1 MSGKKTLEEKIQA
14 TKDNLKEN
22 LNTIRAGRAN
32 PALLDKV
39 MVDYYGSPTPIKA
52 LANVSV
58 PDPRTLL
65 VTPFDPK
72 SLSNIEKG
80 INEANIGIN
89 PSNDGKVIR
98 LVVPTLT
105 EERRKELTKS
115 VKKYGEEA
123 KVAIRNVRREVNE
136 SLKKQQKDGELTE
149 DDVKTALND
158 TQKVID
164 KAIKDIDEMVAAKDK
179 EVMAVYQN
187 CDSEQT
193 WPWSR
198 LL

>member
-58 PDPRTLL
+58 PDPKTLL

-179 EVMAVYQN
+179 EVMAV
-187 CDSEQT
+187 
-193 WPWSR
+193 
-198 LL
+198 

>member
-123 KVAIRNVRREVNE
+123 KVAIRNVIREVNE

-149 DDVKTALND
+149 DDVKAALND

-179 EVMAVYQN
+179 EVMAV
-187 CDSEQT
+187 
-193 WPWSR
+193 
-198 LL
+198 

>member
-1 MSGKKTLEEKIQA
+1 MASKKTLEEKIGA
-14 TKDNLKEN
+14 TKENLKEN

-32 PALLDKV
+32 PSLLDRV
-39 MVDYYGSPTPIKA
+39 TVDYYGSPTPLKA

-65 VTPFDPK
+65 ITPFDPK
-72 SLSNIEKG
+72 SISNIEKG

-98 LVVPTLT
+98 LAMPTLT

-123 KVAIRNVRREVNE
+123 KVAIRNVRREEND

-149 DDVKTALND
+149 DDVKSAMND
-158 TQKVID
+158 IQKAVD

-179 EVMAVYQN
+179 EVMAV
-187 CDSEQT
+187 
-193 WPWSR
+193 
-198 LL
+198 

>member
-1 MSGKKTLEEKIQA
+1 MASKKTLEEKIVA
-14 TKDNLKEN
+14 TKENLKEN

-32 PALLDKV
+32 PSLLDRV
-39 MVDYYGSPTPIKA
+39 TVDYYGSPTPLKA

-65 VTPFDPK
+65 ITPFDPK
-72 SLSNIEKG
+72 SISNIEKG

-98 LVVPTLT
+98 LAMPTLT

-123 KVAIRNVRREVNE
+123 KVAIRNIRREENE
-136 SLKKQQKDGELTE
+136 VLKKQQKDGELTE
-149 DDVKTALND
+149 DDVKSAMND
-158 TQKVID
+158 IQKTVD
-164 KAIKDIDEMVAAKDK
+164 RAIKDIDEIVAAKDK
-179 EVMAVYQN
+179 EVMAV
-187 CDSEQT
+187 
-193 WPWSR
+193 
-198 LL
+198 

>member
-39 MVDYYGSPTPIKA
+39 MVYYYGSPTPIKA

-89 PSNDGKVIR
+89 QSNDGKVIR

-149 DDVKTALND
+149 DDVKAALND

-179 EVMAVYQN
+179 EVMAV
-187 CDSEQT
+187 
-193 WPWSR
+193 
-198 LL
+198 

>member
-1 MSGKKTLEEKIQA
+1 MSGKKTLKEKIQA

-149 DDVKTALND
+149 DDVKAALND

-179 EVMAVYQN
+179 EVMAV
-187 CDSEQT
+187 
-193 WPWSR
+193 
-198 LL
+198 

>member
-58 PDPRTLL
+58 PDPRTLM

-149 DDVKTALND
+149 DDVKAALND

-179 EVMAVYQN
+179 EVMAV
-187 CDSEQT
+187 
-193 WPWSR
+193 
-198 LL
+198 

>member
-1 MSGKKTLEEKIQA
+1 MASKKTLEEKIGA
-14 TKDNLKEN
+14 TKENLKEN

-32 PALLDKV
+32 PSLLDRV
-39 MVDYYGSPTPIKA
+39 TVDYYGSPTPLKA

-65 VTPFDPK
+65 ITPFDPK
-72 SLSNIEKG
+72 SISNIEKG

-98 LVVPTLT
+98 LAMPTLT

-123 KVAIRNVRREVNE
+123 KVAIRNVRREENE
-136 SLKKQQKDGELTE
+136 ALKKQQKDGELTE
-149 DDVKTALND
+149 DDVKSAMND
-158 TQKVID
+158 IQKAVD
-164 KAIKDIDEMVAAKDK
+164 KAIKEIDEMVVAKDK
-179 EVMAVYQN
+179 EVMAV
-187 CDSEQT
+187 
-193 WPWSR
+193 
-198 LL
+198 

>member
-39 MVDYYGSPTPIKA
+39 MIDYYGSPTPIKA

-149 DDVKTALND
+149 DDVKAALND

-179 EVMAVYQN
+179 EVMAV
-187 CDSEQT
+187 
-193 WPWSR
+193 
-198 LL
+198 

>member
-1 MSGKKTLEEKIQA
+1 MASKKTLEEKIRA
-14 TKDNLKEN
+14 TKENLKEN

-32 PALLDKV
+32 PSLLDRV
-39 MVDYYGSPTPIKA
+39 TVDYYGSPTPLKA

-65 VTPFDPK
+65 ITPFDPK
-72 SLSNIEKG
+72 SISNIEKG

-98 LVVPTLT
+98 LAMPTLT

-123 KVAIRNVRREVNE
+123 KVAIRNVRREENE
-136 SLKKQQKDGELTE
+136 ALKKQQKDGELTE
-149 DDVKTALND
+149 DDVKSAMND
-158 TQKVID
+158 IQKAVD
-164 KAIKDIDEMVAAKDK
+164 KAIKEIDEMVAAKDK
-179 EVMAVYQN
+179 EVMAV
-187 CDSEQT
+187 
-193 WPWSR
+193 
-198 LL
+198 

>member
-1 MSGKKTLEEKIQA
+1 MASKKTLEEKIVA
-14 TKDNLKEN
+14 TKENLKEN

-32 PALLDKV
+32 PSLLDRV
-39 MVDYYGSPTPIKA
+39 VVDYYGSPTPLKA

-65 VTPFDPK
+65 ITPFDPK
-72 SLSNIEKG
+72 SISNIEKG

-98 LVVPTLT
+98 LAMPTLT

-123 KVAIRNVRREVNE
+123 KVAIRNIRREENE
-136 SLKKQQKDGELTE
+136 VLKKQQKDGELTE
-149 DDVKTALND
+149 DDVKSAMND
-158 TQKVID
+158 IQKTVD
-164 KAIKDIDEMVAAKDK
+164 KAIKDIDEIVAAKDK
-179 EVMAVYQN
+179 EVMAV
-187 CDSEQT
+187 
-193 WPWSR
+193 
-198 LL
+198 

>member
-123 KVAIRNVRREVNE
+123 KVAIRNVRREDNE

-149 DDVKTALND
+149 DDVKAALND

-179 EVMAVYQN
+179 EVMAV
-187 CDSEQT
+187 
-193 WPWSR
+193 
-198 LL
+198 

>member
-105 EERRKELTKS
+105 EERRNELTKS

-149 DDVKTALND
+149 DDVKAALND

-179 EVMAVYQN
+179 EVMAV
-187 CDSEQT
+187 
-193 WPWSR
+193 
-198 LL
+198 

>member
-39 MVDYYGSPTPIKA
+39 KVDYYGSPTPIKA

-149 DDVKTALND
+149 DDVKAALND

-179 EVMAVYQN
+179 EVMAV
-187 CDSEQT
+187 
-193 WPWSR
+193 
-198 LL
+198 

>member
-1 MSGKKTLEEKIQA
+1 MASKKTLEEKIGA
-14 TKDNLKEN
+14 TKENLKEN

-32 PALLDKV
+32 PSLLDRV
-39 MVDYYGSPTPIKA
+39 TVDYYGSPTPLKA

-65 VTPFDPK
+65 ITPFDPK
-72 SLSNIEKG
+72 SISNIEKG

-98 LVVPTLT
+98 LAMPTLT

-123 KVAIRNVRREVNE
+123 KVAIRNVRREENE
-136 SLKKQQKDGELTE
+136 ALKKQQKDGELTE
-149 DDVKTALND
+149 DDVKSAMND
-158 TQKVID
+158 IQKAVD
-164 KAIKDIDEMVAAKDK
+164 KAIKEIDEMVAAKDK
-179 EVMAVYQN
+179 EVMAV
-187 CDSEQT
+187 
-193 WPWSR
+193 
-198 LL
+198 

>member
-1 MSGKKTLEEKIQA
+1 MASKKTLEEKIGA
-14 TKDNLKEN
+14 TKENLKEN

-32 PALLDKV
+32 PSLLDRV
-39 MVDYYGSPTPIKA
+39 TVDYYGSPTPLKA

-65 VTPFDPK
+65 ITPFDPK
-72 SLSNIEKG
+72 SISNIEKG

-98 LVVPTLT
+98 LAMPTLT

-123 KVAIRNVRREVNE
+123 KVAIRNIRREENE
-136 SLKKQQKDGELTE
+136 TLKKQQKDGELTE
-149 DDVKTALND
+149 DDVKSAMND
-158 TQKVID
+158 IQKTVD

-179 EVMAVYQN
+179 EVMAV
-187 CDSEQT
+187 
-193 WPWSR
+193 
-198 LL
+198 

>member
-149 DDVKTALND
+149 DDVKAALND

-164 KAIKDIDEMVAAKDK
+164 KAIKDIDEMVAAKDN
-179 EVMAVYQN
+179 EVMAV
-187 CDSEQT
+187 
-193 WPWSR
+193 
-198 LL
+198 

>member
-1 MSGKKTLEEKIQA
+1 MASKKTREEKIGA
-14 TKDNLKEN
+14 TKENLKEN

-32 PALLDKV
+32 PSLLDRV
-39 MVDYYGSPTPIKA
+39 TVDYYGSPTPLKA

-65 VTPFDPK
+65 ITPFDPK
-72 SLSNIEKG
+72 SISNIEKG

-98 LVVPTLT
+98 LAMPTLT

-123 KVAIRNVRREVNE
+123 KVAIRNVRREENE
-136 SLKKQQKDGELTE
+136 ALKKQQKDGELTE
-149 DDVKTALND
+149 DDVKSAMND
-158 TQKVID
+158 IQKTVD

-179 EVMAVYQN
+179 EVMAV
-187 CDSEQT
+187 
-193 WPWSR
+193 
-198 LL
+198 

>member
-179 EVMAVYQN
+179 EVMAV
-187 CDSEQT
+187 
-193 WPWSR
+193 
-198 LL
+198 

>member
-89 PSNDGKVIR
+89 TSNDGKVIR

-149 DDVKTALND
+149 DDVKAALND

-179 EVMAVYQN
+179 EVMAV
-187 CDSEQT
+187 
-193 WPWSR
+193 
-198 LL
+198 

>member
-136 SLKKQQKDGELTE
+136 SLKKQQKAGELTE

-179 EVMAVYQN
+179 EVMAV
-187 CDSEQT
+187 
-193 WPWSR
+193 
-198 LL
+198 

>member
-136 SLKKQQKDGELTE
+136 SLKNQQKDGELTE
-149 DDVKTALND
+149 DDVKAALND

-179 EVMAVYQN
+179 EVMAV
-187 CDSEQT
+187 
-193 WPWSR
+193 
-198 LL
+198 

>member
-72 SLSNIEKG
+72 SLSKIEKG

-149 DDVKTALND
+149 DDVKAALND

-179 EVMAVYQN
+179 EVMAV
-187 CDSEQT
+187 
-193 WPWSR
+193 
-198 LL
+198 

>member
-1 MSGKKTLEEKIQA
+1 
-14 TKDNLKEN
+14 
-22 LNTIRAGRAN
+22 
-32 PALLDKV
+32 

-149 DDVKTALND
+149 DDVKAALND

-179 EVMAVYQN
+179 EVMAV
-187 CDSEQT
+187 
-193 WPWSR
+193 
-198 LL
+198 

>member
-149 DDVKTALND
+149 DDVKAALND

-179 EVMAVYQN
+179 EVMAV
-187 CDSEQT
+187 
-193 WPWSR
+193 
-198 LL
+198 

>member
-32 PALLDKV
+32 PALLDKL

-149 DDVKTALND
+149 DDVKAALND

-179 EVMAVYQN
+179 EVMAV
-187 CDSEQT
+187 
-193 WPWSR
+193 
-198 LL
+198 